1 MATSNFIKVG
11 DKFFSPNHP
20 LAIAWMRQNRSET
33 RQNES
38 DHTNIASKQPKRLK
52 HEDSTDC
59 ALQDSKPECDQKTAL
74 VAADEGKT
82 QGVGRAVVRFIGY
95 RTRPLDPDNFAGS
108 VKDLLDGLCR
118 AGLLDGDAPWQ
129 IRLQTEQVK
138 IGHRKDEYTEIEIEY
153 P

>member
-1 MATSNFIKVG
+1 MNIPTNPSPSTRARNPHLWP
-11 DKFFSPNHP
+11 DKAPTTH
-20 LAIAWMRQNRSET
+20 QNDP
-33 RQNES
+33 
-38 DHTNIASKQPKRLK
+38 DHTKTPPKQSKRLK

-59 ALQDSKPECDQKTAL
+59 VLQDSKSERDQKTAL
-74 VAADEGKT
+74 VGSDEGKA
-82 QGVGRAVVRFIGY
+82 QSVGRAVVRFIGY

-138 IGHRKDEYTEIEIEY
+138 VAHRADEYTEIEIEY